1 MASRSYSSG
10 ELGGG
15 VVLEGWSSSLC
26 NCAASSRLHI
36 IKKQNTVSK
45 AVAAVSHY
53 YTGMTQHII
62 SDVNESDSSCCV
74 CNNDY
79 K

>member
-1 MASRSYSSG
+1 MG
-10 ELGGG
+10 EWFWRAGHPLFAT
-15 VVLEGWSSSLC
+15 VLPVLDYI
-26 NCAASSRLHI
+26 LL
-36 IKKQNTVSK
+36 KKKHTVSK

-53 YTGMTQHII
+53 YTAMTQHIK
-62 SDVNESDSSCCV
+62 SDVNKSDSSCCV